1 MTDELKAIK
10 KEIEELRENINRY
23 IEYPDI
29 FEEELLKTSRQLDEY
44 INEYIRK
51 SMPS

>member
-1 MTDELKAIK
+1 MTDEIKAIK
-10 KEIEELRENINRY
+10 KEIEELRESINRY

-29 FEEELLKTSRQLDEY
+29 FEKELLKTSRQLDKY
-44 INEYIRK
+44 TNEYMRK